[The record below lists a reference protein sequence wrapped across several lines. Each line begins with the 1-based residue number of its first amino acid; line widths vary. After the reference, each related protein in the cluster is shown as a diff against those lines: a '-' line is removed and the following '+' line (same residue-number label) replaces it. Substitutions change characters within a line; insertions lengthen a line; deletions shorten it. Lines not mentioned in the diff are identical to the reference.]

1 MPNYYGGTGIWSKTI
16 FVVVV
21 VVIVLL
27 AFAVQGV
34 ALTIKEALVLQ

>member
-1 MPNYYGGTGIWSKTI
+1 MGVQEFGAKQY
-16 FVVVV
+16 VVV

>member
-1 MPNYYGGTGIWSKTI
+1 MGVQEFGAKQY
-16 FVVVV
+16 FVVV